1 MVKKKHVNEILRY
14 WSNPPIEQ
22 ALAPASSAPGIG
34 SGLIMRSVSGVTQ
47 AIKTVTLSNPDKAA
61 LEDTP
66 STTVKLESPDPL
78 DFGNLPPASLLLSEN
93 ENDLDNKTA
102 LNPLSPLQSAGGNSV
117 KQQPPPPAPR
127 QHVLLKRQSPVAP
140 VAPPI
145 APPITLPPGPTSAG
159 HKVTVGFK
167 LLPSNKFH
175 GAVLRTFPEGWV
187 GPKVVINEAGF
198 QKVFYYNKSG
208 KKFSSFNEVQSYFT
222 KLGYSDVCSDLFD
235 FSSAQRRLDSRSG
248 H

>member
-1 MVKKKHVNEILRY
+1 
-14 WSNPPIEQ
+14 
-22 ALAPASSAPGIG
+22 
-34 SGLIMRSVSGVTQ
+34 MRSVSGVTQ

-102 LNPLSPLQSAGGNSV
+102 LNPLSPLQSTGGNSV

-140 VAPPI
+140 VAPSPL
-145 APPITLPPGPTSAG
+145 AP
-159 HKVTVGFK
+159 
-167 LLPSNKFH
+167 
-175 GAVLRTFPEGWV
+175 
-187 GPKVVINEAGF
+187 
-198 QKVFYYNKSG
+198 
-208 KKFSSFNEVQSYFT
+208 
-222 KLGYSDVCSDLFD
+222 
-235 FSSAQRRLDSRSG
+235 
-248 H
+248 

>member
-1 MVKKKHVNEILRY
+1 MRY

-93 ENDLDNKTA
+93 EDDLDNKTA

-117 KQQPPPPAPR
+117 KQQPPPHAPR

-235 FSSAQRRLDSRSG
+235 FSSAHRRLDSRSG